1 MAVTHFQIKSVGKN
15 IGWIHAKIHDN
26 EDFIHLEFRH
36 ATEIFASMK
45 IPLDRA
51 DPAYIQL
58 DEAMDRF
65 FQIIQESMVFI

>member
-1 MAVTHFQIKSVGKN
+1 MTMTHFRIGPAPQDR
-15 IGWIHAKIHDN
+15 GWISAKIHDD

-36 ATEIFASMK
+36 ATKIFASMK

-51 DPAYIQL
+51 DSAYIQL

-65 FQIIQESMVFI
+65 FQIIKESTVFI